1 LWATALRGGRQAAGL
16 HEDAARDAIVL
27 DDASPLLA
35 ARGEDSV
42 LDTFLF
48 AGNTPLVRDVMA
60 GGEWVVRDFLHRDRD
75 RIAADYRAAVE
86 SLAAR

>member
-1 LWATALRGGRQAAGL
+1 
-16 HEDAARDAIVL
+16 
-27 DDASPLLA
+27 
-35 ARGEDSV
+35 V